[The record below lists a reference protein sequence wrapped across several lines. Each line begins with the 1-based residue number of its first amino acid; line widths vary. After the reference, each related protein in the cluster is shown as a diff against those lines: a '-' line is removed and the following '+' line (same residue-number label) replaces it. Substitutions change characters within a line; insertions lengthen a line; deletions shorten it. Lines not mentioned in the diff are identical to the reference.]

1 MKWNLKQSCSPGQD
15 LPNNMWH
22 ATHTHTFQGD
32 FQLLIGRSKIGIL
45 TPITSFGHNS
55 CFKYSNGSYESILN
69 IYVSRTFQWY
79 KELFNPM
86 CFDPWNTSLKIQDS
100 IGIPTPK
107 VDSGVHSRVCRFTF
121 GSANVT
127 PKLHFQPA
135 PFHAFALVTSPKPK
149 SWQLHYR
156 IQNQH
161 GIKLVRGYFGSC
173 LKKGLGWKDT

>member
-32 FQLLIGRSKIGIL
+32 FQLLIGRSKIDIL
-45 TPITSFGHNS
+45 TPITSFGHNL

-69 IYVSRTFQWY
+69 IYVSRVFQWY

-107 VDSGVHSRVCRFTF
+107 VDLGVQSRVCRFIPSHFRECKCDSQIALSTRTF
-121 GSANVT
+121 PCLCISHKPKAKVVT
-127 PKLHFQPA
+127 V
-135 PFHAFALVTSPKPK
+135 ALSNPKPAWNK
-149 SWQLHYR
+149 TR
-156 IQNQH
+156 
-161 GIKLVRGYFGSC
+161 
-173 LKKGLGWKDT
+173 